1 MKRGWV
7 YILSSKTG
15 TLYVGVTSNIYQRV
29 LQHKTKEFSGFAAR
43 YGCERLV
50 HLEEFGHISS
60 AIDREKELKGWRR
73 SKKIALIEANNPD
86 WRDLAAGWGKRMLF
100 PGESMDGGSSED

>member
-15 TLYVGVTSNIYQRV
+15 KLYIGMTSDIHQRI
-29 LQHKTKEFSGFAAR
+29 LQHKAKEIHGFASR
-43 YGCERLV
+43 YSCDRLV
-50 HLEEFGHISS
+50 YFEELAHISF

-73 SKKIALIEANNPD
+73 SKKIALIETANPN
-86 WRDLAAGWGKRMLF
+86 WQDLAGSWGKRMLF
-100 PGESMDGGSSED
+100 SGERIDESGER